1 MRFGTKGGTL
11 VDLRGRIDGVAI
23 PDLVIFSVTDW
34 RENPE
39 KILKKLRERLSDRT
53 LIVRSSSFHEDADH
67 CSNAG
72 AFLSVSNVQSKNVKS
87 AINRVIAL

>member
-11 VDLRGRIDGVAI
+11 IDLRGKIDGVAV
-23 PDLVIFSVTDW
+23 PDLVVFRVTDW

-39 KILKKLRERLSDRT
+39 KILKKLRERFSDRT

-72 AFLSVSNVQSKNVKS
+72 AFLSVSNVTTPSCK
-87 AINRVIAL
+87 A